1 MDVFDFGQ
9 LLDESLLLSSSSSSS
24 SSSAPYGVDYGE
36 NANATNLAVE
46 SLYGGFY
53 SSHAVVLSNNEQ
65 PFEYNSFSNN
75 IDTTTTNTSISSVN
89 SIDAQINIDLNEV
102 LAKSQLSLERLNS
115 SVSRMSLDEDS
126 GLSIED
132 ERDLLMLL
140 LKQDE
145 QSTFGT
151 GW

>member
-1 MDVFDFGQ
+1 VDFSQ
-9 LLDESLLLSSSSSSS
+9 LLDESLLFSLSS

-36 NANATNLAVE
+36 NANTNLAVE
-46 SLYGGFY
+46 SLYGGFD

-65 PFEYNSFSNN
+65 PFEYNSNYNNTSYQSNSLSNN
-75 IDTTTTNTSISSVN
+75 KDTTSISIN
-89 SIDAQINIDLNEV
+89 RIDAQINIDLNDV

-115 SVSRMSLDEDS
+115 CVSRMSLDEDA

-140 LKQDE
+140 MLDE
-145 QSTFGT
+145 QSTF
-151 GW
+151 

>member
-1 MDVFDFGQ
+1 MGFSQ
-9 LLDESLLLSSSSSSS
+9 LLDESLLFSLSS

-36 NANATNLAVE
+36 NANTNLAVE
-46 SLYGGFY
+46 SLYGGFD
-53 SSHAVVLSNNEQ
+53 SSNAVVLSNNEQ
-65 PFEYNSFSNN
+65 PFEYNSNYNNNSYQSNSLSNN
-75 IDTTTTNTSISSVN
+75 KDTTTNTSIN

-115 SVSRMSLDEDS
+115 CVSRMSLDEDA

-140 LKQDE
+140 MLDE
-145 QSTFGT
+145 QSTFET

>member
-1 MDVFDFGQ
+1 MDFSQ
-9 LLDESLLLSSSSSSS
+9 LLDESLLFSLSS

-36 NANATNLAVE
+36 NANTNLAVE
-46 SLYGGFY
+46 SLYGGFD

-89 SIDAQINIDLNEV
+89 SIYAQINIDLNEV

-115 SVSRMSLDEDS
+115 SVSRMSLDEDA

-140 LKQDE
+140 LIQDE

>member
-1 MDVFDFGQ
+1 M
-9 LLDESLLLSSSSSSS
+9 
-24 SSSAPYGVDYGE
+24 
-36 NANATNLAVE
+36 
-46 SLYGGFY
+46 
-53 SSHAVVLSNNEQ
+53 SNNEQ

-75 IDTTTTNTSISSVN
+75 IDTTTINTSISSVN

-140 LKQDE
+140 LIQDE